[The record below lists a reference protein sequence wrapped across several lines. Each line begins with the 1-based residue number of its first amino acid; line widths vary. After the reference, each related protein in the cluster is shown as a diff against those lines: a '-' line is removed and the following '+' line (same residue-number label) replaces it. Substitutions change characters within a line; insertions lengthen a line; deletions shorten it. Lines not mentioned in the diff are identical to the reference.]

1 MSLTNN
7 QEITFDVLSPW
18 MRQIDQSTLINL
30 LEPILIETKPIP
42 KYLTLMSENI
52 SSDLINKKVKWK
64 IFANISHY
72 IQY

>member
-1 MSLTNN
+1 
-7 QEITFDVLSPW
+7 

-52 SSDLINKKVKWK
+52 SSDLINKKVNWK
-64 IFANISHY
+64 TFANISHY
-72 IQY
+72 N